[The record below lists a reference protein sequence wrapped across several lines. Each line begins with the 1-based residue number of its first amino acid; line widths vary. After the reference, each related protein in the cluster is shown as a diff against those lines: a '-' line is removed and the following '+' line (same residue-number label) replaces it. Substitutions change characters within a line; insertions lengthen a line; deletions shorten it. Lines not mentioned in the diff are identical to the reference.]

1 MRKNL
6 CISIYCLIF
15 ASEKETNN
23 KLKPKTRKGREIMNT
38 IATTILNQL
47 GGHHFVVMTGA
58 KRMVAI
64 ENGLRFNI
72 GQNGS
77 KANLVKVLLN
87 GDDTYTMQ
95 FWKQGREINPYTL
108 MMKYYEQGMSE
119 AQIEA
124 KVKEA
129 AKKAEP
135 KILKEYEGIYF
146 DQLQSL
152 FTEYT
157 KLYTSL
163 F

>member
-1 MRKNL
+1 
-6 CISIYCLIF
+6 
-15 ASEKETNN
+15 
-23 KLKPKTRKGREIMNT
+23 
-38 IATTILNQL
+38 
-47 GGHHFVVMTGA
+47 
-58 KRMVAI
+58 MVAL

-72 GQNGS
+72 GSNGS
-77 KANLVKVLLN
+77 KANLVKVILN

-124 KVKEA
+124 KVQEA

-135 KILKEYEGIYF
+135 KMLKEYEGIYF

>member
-1 MRKNL
+1 M
-6 CISIYCLIF
+6 
-15 ASEKETNN
+15 
-23 KLKPKTRKGREIMNT
+23 TRNQEIANT
-38 IATTILNQL
+38 ILSQF
-47 GGHHFVVMTGA
+47 GGHKFVVMTGA
-58 KRMVAI
+58 KNMVDI
-64 ENGLRFNI
+64 ENGIRFNI

-77 KANLVKVLLN
+77 KANTVKVILN

-135 KILKEYEGIYF
+135 KMLKEYEGIYF

>member
-1 MRKNL
+1 MATDKRHK
-6 CISIYCLIF
+6 
-15 ASEKETNN
+15 
-23 KLKPKTRKGREIMNT
+23 IMATT
-38 IATTILNQL
+38 IATTILNQF

-58 KRMVAI
+58 KRIVAL

-124 KVKEA
+124 KVKES

-135 KILKEYEGIYF
+135 KMLKEYEGIYF
-146 DQLQSL
+146 DQLQSI

>member
-1 MRKNL
+1 M
-6 CISIYCLIF
+6 
-15 ASEKETNN
+15 A
-23 KLKPKTRKGREIMNT
+23 T
-38 IATTILNQL
+38 IATTILSQL

-72 GQNGS
+72 GSNGS
-77 KANLVKVLLN
+77 KANMVKVILN
-87 GDDTYTMQ
+87 ADDTYTMQ
-95 FWKQGREINPYTL
+95 FWKQGRDVNPYVL
-108 MMKYYEQGMSE
+108 MQKYFEKGMTE
-119 AQIEA
+119 DQIKA
-124 KVKEA
+124 KVQEA
-129 AKKAEP
+129 TKKAEP

>member
-1 MRKNL
+1 M
-6 CISIYCLIF
+6 
-15 ASEKETNN
+15 T
-23 KLKPKTRKGREIMNT
+23 TT

-47 GGHHFVVMTGA
+47 GGNHFVVMTGA
-58 KRMVAI
+58 KRMVAF

-72 GQNGS
+72 GTNGS
-77 KANLVKVLLN
+77 KANLVKVILN

-108 MMKYYEQGMSE
+108 MMKYYEQGMTE

-124 KVKEA
+124 KVQEA

-135 KILKEYEGIYF
+135 KMLKEYEGIYC